1 MALSKK
7 DILLGLPIED
17 VVQRTENNFVQ
28 VFNEL
33 EDEVGYTIG
42 LSVDPS
48 SYEMTLEL
56 KNSVG
61 VTISTAS
68 VDLPIESLVLSASY
82 ANGILTL
89 QLQSG
94 QTLDVDISSLISGLV
109 PDSRTINGK
118 NLKSN
123 VTLTQDD
130 VGDGTSY
137 VRFTPKEK
145 EKLKN
150 IATGANNYQ
159 PPTYTGLPTA
169 KGLYKIKVNTNGDVV
184 EATAVAKSDITA
196 LGIAGNENAT
206 TSNAG
211 LMSAADKTKL
221 EGIETGANKYVLPNA
236 GTTLGGVKT
245 GGDVTIQNGVIT
257 VTSVGG
263 KTADEIGKVKDVT
276 VNGASVLNETT
287 GVAAITIE
295 SLKSGY
301 VNVSASSL
309 VNCEVGGTNYKA
321 IKVADTDTPLE
332 VYNYPAGNKILTHTV
347 RKDGNLYICVG
358 TTAIECTLRK
368 VGGNSIGTMYR
379 HNLSWH
385 SSDNDSFYWC
395 ATIIS
400 SRANSYDVSSLGEFL
415 QECGCS
421 FESIGTSEKNK
432 KHYPVSGYYYYSN
445 TYYTPKGLFYDTDT
459 NGVRCEYTG
468 NGYGDA
474 TNMVDTVTTV

>member
-1 MALSKK
+1 MALSKE

-17 VVQRTENNFVQ
+17 VVQRAENNFVQ

-56 KNSVG
+56 KNSTG
-61 VTISTAS
+61 DTISTAS

-82 ANGILTL
+82 AKGILTL

-137 VRFTPKEK
+137 VRFTPAEK

-159 PPTYTGLPTA
+159 PPTYTGLPTT
-169 KGLYKIKVNTNGDVV
+169 KGLYKIKVNSNGDVV

-206 TSNAG
+206 PSKQG
-211 LMSAADKTKL
+211 LMSAADKAKLDRIDSSL
-221 EGIETGANKYVLPNA
+221 EGVTA
-236 GTTLGGVKT
+236 G
-245 GGDVTIQNGVIT
+245 Q
-257 VTSVGG
+257 
-263 KTADEIGKVKDVT
+263 IGKVKDVT
-276 VNGASVLNETT
+276 VNGASVLNEST

-301 VNVSASSL
+301 VNVSDSDSSWVDCT
-309 VNCEVGGTNYKA
+309 VNGTKYKA
-321 IKVADTDTPLE
+321 IKVADTDTELE
-332 VYNYPAGNKILTHTV
+332 VYNSDGNKILTHTV
-347 RKDGNLYICVG
+347 RKDGFLYICVG
-358 TTAIECTLRK
+358 TTAITCTLRK
-368 VGGNSIGTMYR
+368 INGNSIGTGKKYMHTMELYLDYGIANKTNKIYLHFIDDR
-379 HNLSWH
+379 AEPYKSSAGASAFLS
-385 SSDNDSFYWC
+385 SFQNVYGDYKATPCTGVLFVNDTCYIAFEISAVSDGFSFG
-395 ATIIS
+395 AVGLNGDI
-400 SRANSYDVSSLGEFL
+400 EH
-415 QECGCS
+415 
-421 FESIGTSEKNK
+421 IGS
-432 KHYPVSGYYYYSN
+432 
-445 TYYTPKGLFYDTDT
+445 YTPGQGANQFVVMLDL
-459 NGVRCEYTG
+459 VSPL
-468 NGYGDA
+468 
-474 TNMVDTVTTV
+474 